1 MVSLREYI
9 EAVKRNNAEKFAY
22 VNLSLLLLFSC
33 KPYFRWFM
41 PSGMYQL
48 LFLLTTSYSLYRL
61 SAFDYEQYDPIYKR
75 NLMFLICVFAIIF
88 NLPIIHDFHPAY
100 FLDNIIFAEI
110 IFLPVCVYQE
120 AFNLLKKIFYWIC
133 LFSIV
138 VWIVHLIGFDLPHY
152 KLLHPDFRVNPIEN
166 YRIYGFSVSMYR
178 GAGFE
183 NGMERICGLFAEPG
197 HFGIYLG
204 FIMAA
209 NKFRFYTKQDI
220 VMLIAG
226 VLTFSTAFYGI
237 LTIGLIYRIINHNE
251 SWSDLRKIAILC
263 CIAIPCFFANE
274 KFRNTAI
281 NRVIGERNDVTVVDL
296 VENRVTKSTQK
307 GYQQFIRSSALW
319 IGMGT
324 TDAKI
329 VQETNWRGGLY
340 RYGIIGITFLSV
352 LLLYMVSIVSPKYK
366 LLIIALSI
374 LVMSHRIYMM
384 VHGGLLILVFFAV
397 IISSIEQEN
406 EEYTNDEDSETLS
419 FVKKH
424 GI

>member
-1 MVSLREYI
+1 MESLSEYI
-9 EAVKRNNAEKFAY
+9 EAVKRSKAEKFAY
-22 VNLSLLLLFSC
+22 VNLSLLLLFCC

-48 LFLLTTSYSLYRL
+48 LFLLTISYSLYRL
-61 SAFDYEQYDPIYKR
+61 SAFDYGQYNEAYKR
-75 NLMFLICVFAIIF
+75 NLTIIICVFAIIF
-88 NLPIIHDFHPAY
+88 NLPVIHDFHPAY

-110 IFLPVCVYQE
+110 LFLPACIYQE

-133 LFSIV
+133 LFAIV

-152 KLLHPDFRVNPIEN
+152 KLLHPSFRVNPIEN
-166 YRIYGFSVSMYR
+166 YHIYGFSVSMYR

-209 NKFRFYTKQDI
+209 NGFRFNTKQDI

-226 VLTFSTAFYGI
+226 ILTFSTAFYGI
-237 LTIGLIYRIINHNE
+237 LTIGLIYRIINHND
-251 SWSDLRKIAILC
+251 SCSDLRKIAIIC
-263 CIAIPCFFANE
+263 CIAIPCLLANE

-296 VENRVTKSTQK
+296 VENRVTESTKK
-307 GYQQFIRSSALW
+307 GYQQFVRSSALW

-324 TDAKI
+324 TDVEI

-340 RYGIIGITFLSV
+340 RYGIIGIAILSV
-352 LLLYMVSIVSPKYK
+352 LLIYMISIVSPKYK
-366 LLIIALSI
+366 LLILALSI
-374 LVMSHRIYMM
+374 LVMSHRLYMM
-384 VHGGLLILVFFAV
+384 VHGGLLMLVFFAV
-397 IISSIEQEN
+397 TINSIEEGS
-406 EEYTNDEDSETLS
+406 EDSEECANDDC
-419 FVKKH
+419 F
-424 GI
+424 